1 MKCIIKND
9 TLRLI
14 LKRRY
19 DMKKR
24 WIFLCVVLTMGLCAC
39 GQAEKNDETSNDT
52 VQESSVSE
60 ETYPT
65 PGIFLVFDSIKS
77 ETSVKLSIPR
87 AALIAEFATSA
98 TKGSPP

>member
-1 MKCIIKND
+1 MALAITPTD
-9 TLRLI
+9 S
-14 LKRRY
+14 
-19 DMKKR
+19 
-24 WIFLCVVLTMGLCAC
+24 IF
-39 GQAEKNDETSNDT
+39 ST
-52 VQESSVSE
+52 VATTTGSSVSD

-65 PGIFLVFDSIKS
+65 PGISLVFGSIKS